1 MTSSRVDF
9 RSPAP
14 RGEQRSRR
22 GRRRRRRGAPAGRRQ
37 LIGTQS
43 RAIDWS
49 EQYTGSAGWVGG
61 RRASVLSTFV
71 AQNERQRQCRQTRR
85 AVASSPVDPR
95 PKRRRQP
102 PPLPLAGARADG
114 RAPPASALRP
124 ARRRRPAAVCGGR
137 YVPRRRW
144 DCWVVYRERPLHFE
158 LCAGPKKL

>member
-14 RGEQRSRR
+14 RGERRS
-22 GRRRRRRGAPAGRRQ
+22 RRRRRGAPAGRRQ

-102 PPLPLAGARADG
+102 PPLPLAGG
-114 RAPPASALRP
+114 RAGGPLQRAASTGPPPPRGRGLRRTLRTPPAL
-124 ARRRRPAAVCGGR
+124 GR
-137 YVPRRRW
+137 
-144 DCWVVYRERPLHFE
+144 WVFYRERPRNFE
-158 LCAGPKKL
+158 LCARPKKL